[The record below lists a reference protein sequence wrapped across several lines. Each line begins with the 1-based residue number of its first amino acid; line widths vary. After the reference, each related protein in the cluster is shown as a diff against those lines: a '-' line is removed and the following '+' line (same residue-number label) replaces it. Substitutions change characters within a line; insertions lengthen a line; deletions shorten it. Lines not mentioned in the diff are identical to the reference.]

1 MSHLASTAETDDQYC
16 DDIIGQS
23 LTLAHNAVRS
33 PPEQLLT
40 SHILCQGSL
49 DGPMPICNP
58 VDDVCTRSCDPHG
71 SCDQQYGSHDQH
83 KSLDSSDVNKTS
95 GTPEAA
101 KPNPPITTV
110 ATSIPSKM
118 SFIDWTE
125 IKRKN
130 VTPSDY
136 PNTPTPVYIESGQ
149 DRRDPV
155 MKIKKKKINTNPTVS
170 VYAYVCYV
178 HMNVYCV

>member
-1 MSHLASTAETDDQYC
+1 MGRCPSV
-16 DDIIGQS
+16 I
-23 LTLAHNAVRS
+23 
-33 PPEQLLT
+33 QL
-40 SHILCQGSL
+40 
-49 DGPMPICNP
+49 MN
-58 VDDVCTRSCDPHG
+58 VCTRSCDPHG

-83 KSLDSSDVNKTS
+83 KSLDSSDVNNTS
-95 GTPEAA
+95 GTPEVA
-101 KPNPPITTV
+101 KPNPTTTTV

-155 MKIKKKKINTNPTVS
+155 MKIKKKKKINTNPTVS
-170 VYAYVCYV
+170 VCVYV
-178 HMNVYCV
+178 